1 MFNSQN
7 PNITMVLGFFIGL
20 NWVFLDIFEDI
31 FLKSSKNLLAH
42 CIVHDL
48 VEFKSYFSPL
58 KMCLCWLLWLK
69 LKLRMLTIILCQS
82 RIKSLWK
89 SEKPIW
95 PQIIRN
101 VEKSTFK
108 TFFSKKPKNPIS
120 QYNITMES
128 PFWVWVFQ
136 GVEHPPKPGQLY
148 AVALNSKAIIKV
160 NSSFRN
166 ISSNFQFS
174 FKKPVIA

>member
-1 MFNSQN
+1 MD
-7 PNITMVLGFFIGL
+7 IL
-20 NWVFLDIFEDI
+20 LDIFR
-31 FLKSSKNLLAH
+31 KSSKNLLAH

-48 VEFKSYFSPL
+48 VEFKSYFSPF
-58 KMCLCWLLWLK
+58 KICLQCWLLWLK

-101 VEKSTFK
+101 VEKSTFH

-160 NSSFRN
+160 NSSVRT
-166 ISSNFQFS
+166 IIFQF
-174 FKKPVIA
+174 PIYL